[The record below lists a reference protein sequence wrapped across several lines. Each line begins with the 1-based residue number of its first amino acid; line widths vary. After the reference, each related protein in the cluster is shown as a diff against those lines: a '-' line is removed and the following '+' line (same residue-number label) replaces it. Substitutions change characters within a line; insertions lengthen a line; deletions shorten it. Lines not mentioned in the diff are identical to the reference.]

1 MVSARIG
8 LRIALS
14 PVQLSCLNM
23 LRTLNGSAVGG
34 TCYRRRNEDIA
45 ASFRNRDNSRREND
59 FSGVKSL
66 FKFLNPLRE

>member
-1 MVSARIG
+1 
-8 LRIALS
+8 
-14 PVQLSCLNM
+14 M